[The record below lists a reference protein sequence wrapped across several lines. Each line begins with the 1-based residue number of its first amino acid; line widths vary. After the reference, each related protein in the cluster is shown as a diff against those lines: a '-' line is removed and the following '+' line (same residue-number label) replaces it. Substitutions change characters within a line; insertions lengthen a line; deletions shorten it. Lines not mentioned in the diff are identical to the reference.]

1 MHDIWNPWHGCVKCS
16 ESNVT
21 FVFCGTGRR
30 FVKDNRLYKI
40 EKNFLQSQQT
50 FKSGLNFQ
58 GKPIEFKLYDKWGR
72 IVSDEELYKPYYR
85 ERCQTCSMKLICNGC
100 SQCGKC
106 DSFPKNRGGQI

>member
-1 MHDIWNPWHGCVKCS
+1 MHDIWNPWHDCVKCS

-40 EKNFLQSQQT
+40 EKNFLQSQQA

-72 IVSDEELYKPYYR
+72 IVSDEELISHII
-85 ERCQTCSMKLICNGC
+85 ESVVKLAV
-100 SQCGKC
+100 
-106 DSFPKNRGGQI
+106 